1 MRAAPWPATQSLPGA
16 NAAATEDADGLGTT
30 TGARMPHRRRREEA
44 LDPSFIRCLHSPR
57 SRLCARRR
65 RAGLRPPPRIALIS
79 TSMSNLSQKDPP
91 ELSEATTGRSKCQR
105 CREPILKGEQR
116 VGMLT
121 RTSRSLR
128 TCGLRHQP
136 PAYRTYLWRW
146 AAAGAPRTYAVR
158 VPASLGACRTYRV
171 PWHHR
176 RVGMVGRSSGIS
188 VRKWDASPTTTPYL
202 IPQSQPKP

>member
-1 MRAAPWPATQSLPGA
+1 MQGTDDHGGGSKDAGRAGGAAWPATQSLPRA
-16 NAAATEDADGLGTT
+16 RTLLLPRAAWGIARGTFNLPT
-30 TGARMPHRRRREEA
+30 TKVRA
-44 LDPSFIRCLHSPR
+44 
-57 SRLCARRR
+57 SRLCAR
-65 RAGLRPPPRIALIS
+65 RPPPRIALIS

-158 VPASLGACRTYRV
+158 VPASLGVPHIPRTVAPQAGGHGR
-171 PWHHR
+171 PI
-176 RVGMVGRSSGIS
+176 VGHLRAQMGC
-188 VRKWDASPTTTPYL
+188 
-202 IPQSQPKP
+202 

>member
-1 MRAAPWPATQSLPGA
+1 MAAGAKMRAAPEVQPCQRHSPSRGR
-16 NAAATEDADGLGTT
+16 ERCRYRG
-30 TGARMPHRRRREEA
+30 RMPHRRRRDA
-44 LDPSFIRCLHSPR
+44 LPSATRPGHFHPPR
-57 SRLCARRR
+57 EVSATRGAE
-65 RAGLRPPPRIALIS
+65 PPPRIALIS

-146 AAAGAPRTYAVR
+146 AAGAPRTYR
-158 VPASLGACRTYRV
+158 VPCTVAQQAGGHGR
-171 PWHHR
+171 PI
-176 RVGMVGRSSGIS
+176 VGHLRAQM
-188 VRKWDASPTTTPYL
+188 DASPTTTPY
-202 IPQSQPKP
+202 P

>member
-1 MRAAPWPATQSLPGA
+1 MRAAPEVQPCQRHSPSRGR
-16 NAAATEDADGLGTT
+16 ERCRYRG
-30 TGARMPHRRRREEA
+30 RMPHRRRRDA
-44 LDPSFIRCLHSPR
+44 LPSATRPGHFHPPR
-57 SRLCARRR
+57 EVSATRGAE
-65 RAGLRPPPRIALIS
+65 PPPRIALIS

-188 VRKWDASPTTTPYL
+188 VRKWNASPTTTPYP

>member
-1 MRAAPWPATQSLPGA
+1 MQGTDDHGGGSKDAGRARSAALPATQSLPRARTLPLPRTNASDAARPGHFHPPRESATRGA
-16 NAAATEDADGLGTT
+16 E
-30 TGARMPHRRRREEA
+30 
-44 LDPSFIRCLHSPR
+44 
-57 SRLCARRR
+57 
-65 RAGLRPPPRIALIS
+65 PPPRIALIS

>member
-1 MRAAPWPATQSLPGA
+1 MHDYVSLTPCRAQMIMAAGAKMRAAPEVQPGQRHSPSRGR
-16 NAAATEDADGLGTT
+16 ERCRYRG
-30 TGARMPHRRRREEA
+30 RMPHRRRRDA
-44 LDPSFIRCLHSPR
+44 LPSATRPGHFHPPR
-57 SRLCARRR
+57 EVSATRGAE
-65 RAGLRPPPRIALIS
+65 PPPRIALIS

-158 VPASLGACRTYRV
+158 VPASLGVPHIPRTVAPQAGGHGR
-171 PWHHR
+171 PI
-176 RVGMVGRSSGIS
+176 VGHLRAQMGC
-188 VRKWDASPTTTPYL
+188 
-202 IPQSQPKP
+202 